1 MTTRRSIPG
10 LLLALMSAALANGT
24 ARAQGAP
31 AAPPAAEPAAPAAA
45 EPAEAPKKAAAEEEI
60 LVTGSRIRR
69 KDLTT
74 PAPVAVLTRED
85 FQASGKL
92 TVGQFLQTLPEQGNA
107 PNFQLNNGGAT
118 YDADGATRVNL
129 RSLGVSRTLVLL
141 NGRRLPSSGFGA
153 NSGAVDLN
161 TIPAAAIER
170 IEVLKDG
177 ASAIYGSDA
186 VGGVVNVIT
195 RRNYSGTE
203 ALAQA
208 GVSSRGDA
216 QTYEVQVTTG
226 RTTDSG
232 SLLFSAGYFDQKSS
246 WLRDRTWSAYAL
258 TYDYATRTTSPGG
271 SFRTPQGTIGL
282 PADASGNPLPAC
294 IANPVCN
301 SLVTGDPTWLN
312 DAFIRNLAFPATDPN
327 GWRVMTDAD
336 TYNFAAQNYLTIPST
351 RVQAFSAGDS
361 RLGPVRGYY
370 EMSFVQQQTQQNA
383 APMPLNPGDYTLPG
397 SSTPIVLSAQSFYN
411 PFGVDLPFAGR
422 RLVEFGHR
430 TYSQDMETFRVVGG
444 VDGTLSD
451 AFGPLRGWFWDGSLN
466 YGHTGGAF
474 TTGGAIRN
482 SKIADALGPSFQ
494 LPSGQVV
501 CGNPG
506 PDGIPGNGDDVII
519 PSCVP
524 MNLFGGPNN
533 GSIDPAQI
541 ANLGFSGT
549 SRARFQILSATLN
562 AAGELFSISA
572 ERPVSLALGYEH
584 REQSGAQIADPIAAS
599 GDSADFNFKTTK
611 GSYSSNEAYA
621 EVQVPL
627 LSGVVGAHVV
637 EATLAG
643 RYVDYSTFGSNFS
656 YKLGARWAPI
666 PDVTLRGTFS
676 TAFRAPSIN
685 ELYLGQSET
694 APTVSDPCNYVST
707 APQALKDQCAAN
719 GAPTATGDRGN
730 QELTHVGGNP
740 NLKAETAKILT
751 AGVVVEPRMVR
762 GLSLT
767 VDYYHTTV
775 DDVVG
780 TIGAATILAG
790 CFPTALDP
798 TFTGTGYRPYC
809 DLIHRASTSG
819 RILFIDDLNQN
830 VGKLRTAGVDF
841 GVRYTLPTEVGRFR
855 FGVDG
860 TRLSYFDRIQELAT
874 GRLTIH
880 GKGNFDLGAMPEWK
894 FNLSALWGLAPWN
907 AGVVLHYVGSFK
919 ECAASDFTSTGG
931 LCSIPPP
938 AQTFPTSRQVGG
950 NAVVDLHAGY
960 ALSSSAGKTTVGVGV
975 TNVLDQKPQYV
986 YSAPLA
992 NSDPSI
998 YDFMGRF
1005 FYARV
1010 QHNF

>member
-10 LLLALMSAALANGT
+10 LLLAFMSAALPNGT

-31 AAPPAAEPAAPAAA
+31 AAPAA
-45 EPAEAPKKAAAEEEI
+45 EPAEAPKKGAAEEEI

-74 PAPVAVLTRED
+74 PAPVAVLSRED

-118 YDADGATRVNL
+118 YDADGATRINL

-141 NGRRLPSSGFGA
+141 NGRRLPSSGFGV

-186 VGGVVNVIT
+186 VAGVVNLIT
-195 RRNYSGTE
+195 RRNFSGTE
-203 ALAQA
+203 AAAQA

-246 WLRDRTWSAYAL
+246 WLRDRTWAANAL
-258 TYDYATRTTSPGG
+258 TWDYSSRSASPGG

-282 PADASGNPLPAC
+282 PPGADTNPAC
-294 IANPVCN
+294 TGNAVCN
-301 SLVTGDPTWLN
+301 SLVTGDPNWAN
-312 DAFIRNLAFPATDPN
+312 DAFIRNLAFPASDPN

-336 TYNFAAQNYLTIPST
+336 TYNFAAENYLTIPST
-351 RVQAFSAGDS
+351 RVQAFSTGDT

-370 EMSFVQQQTQQNA
+370 EMGYVQSQTQQNA

-411 PFGVDLPFAGR
+411 PFGVDIPFAGR

-430 TYSQDMETFRVVGG
+430 TYSQNLETFRVVGG
-444 VDGTLSD
+444 IDGTLPES
-451 AFGPLRGWFWDGSLN
+451 FGPLRGWFWDGSLN

-474 TTGGAIRN
+474 TTNGAIRN
-482 SKIADALGPSFQ
+482 SRIADALGPSFQ
-494 LPSGQVV
+494 LPSNQVV

-506 PDGIPGNGDDVII
+506 PDLIPGTADDVII
-519 PSCVP
+519 PACVP

-541 ANLGFSGT
+541 DNLGFTGT
-549 SRARFQILSATLN
+549 SRARFQILSASLN
-562 AAGELFSISA
+562 AAGDLFSISPD
-572 ERPVSLALGYEH
+572 RPVSLAVGYEH
-584 REQSGAQIADPIAAS
+584 RQQSGAQIADPIAAS

-627 LSGVVGAHVV
+627 LAGVMGVHVL
-637 EATLAG
+637 EATVAG
-643 RYVDYSTFGSNFS
+643 RFVDYSTFGSNFS

-694 APTVSDPCNYVST
+694 APTVSDPCNYDPVT
-707 APQALKDQCAAN
+707 APAALVTQCANN
-719 GAPTATGDRGN
+719 GAPAPTGDVGN
-730 QELTHVGGNP
+730 QELVRQGGNP
-740 NLKAETAKILT
+740 NLKAETAEIFT

-767 VDYYHTTV
+767 VDYYQTAV
-775 DDVVG
+775 DDLVG
-780 TIGAATILAG
+780 TIGAATIIAG
-790 CFPTALDP
+790 CFPAASGSP
-798 TFTGTGYRPYC
+798 APAFQPYC
-809 DLIHRASTSG
+809 DQIHRASTTG
-819 RILFIDDLNQN
+819 RILFISDVNQN

-855 FGVDG
+855 FGLDG
-860 TRLSYFDRIQELAT
+860 TRLSYFNRHQDLAT
-874 GRLTIH
+874 GRLTIR
-880 GKGNFDLGAMPEWK
+880 GRGNFDLGPLPEWK
-894 FNLSALWGLAPWN
+894 FNLTALWARAPWN
-907 AGVVLHYVGSFK
+907 AGIVLHYVGSFK

-931 LCSIPPP
+931 LCSVPVP
-938 AQTFPTSRQVGG
+938 AQSFPTSRQVGA
-950 NAVVDLHAGY
+950 NAVVDLHAAY
-960 ALSSSAGKTTVGVGV
+960 ALQSSAGKTTVGVGV
-975 TNVLDQKPQYV
+975 NNVLDRRPQYV

-1005 FYARV
+1005 LYARL